1 MWLVLVF
8 VSLAFFAAHALYFSA
23 RLRGALALVV
33 PRSRRWLGPLRAAY
47 LVIALSLPVLLLG
60 YTVYALVAR
69 PETIG
74 PPDSRLYDLVI
85 ELPFWLVTITS
96 LQCSLLIVP
105 IDLVHL
111 GLARFGIAAGER
123 WRRRRALLVLAI
135 AAVCAIYVPVRMAMD
150 ARSLEVRVHDLAS
163 PTLPA
168 ALDGL
173 EIALIADMQADQYT
187 GPERLSQLV
196 DAANRARPDL
206 VLIAGDMIT
215 RAPRFIELAARET
228 ARLVAPRGVLACIGD
243 HDNFAYRDRERS
255 LREVRDALARHG
267 IPMLD
272 NQVRELRVGDAAI
285 AIVFAT
291 NNYVSRIDRD
301 TTRRLLEQ
309 AAGADFRI
317 LLAHQPSEALIAD
330 ARAGRIDLF
339 LAGHTHGGQIN
350 FWLPFLDLTPA
361 RIENRYI
368 TGSFRLGDMLLVVS
382 SGLGMSVAPFRYR
395 APATLDLVRLH
406 RR

>member
-1 MWLVLVF
+1 MWFVILFGALALLV
-8 VSLAFFAAHALYFSA
+8 AHALYLGSRMRRA
-23 RLRGALALVV
+23 LLLAL
-33 PRSRRWLGPLRAAY
+33 PGSRRWVGPLRAAY
-47 LVIALSLPVLLLG
+47 LVVALSLPALMLI
-60 YTVYALVAR
+60 YTVYALIAR
-69 PETIG
+69 PDTIG
-74 PPDSRLYDLVI
+74 PPDSRIYDLLV

-96 LQCSLLIVP
+96 LQCSLLVIP

-111 GLARFGIAAGER
+111 GLARLGVAAGER
-123 WRRRRALLVLAI
+123 WRRRRALLVLGV
-135 AAVCAIYVPVRMAMD
+135 AVACAVHVPVRMAMD

-168 ALDGL
+168 ALDGFT
-173 EIALIADMQADQYT
+173 IALVADMQADQYT
-187 GPERLSQLV
+187 GPERMSQLV

-215 RAPRFIELAARET
+215 RAPRFIDVAARET

-255 LREVRDALARHG
+255 LREVREALARRG
-267 IPMLD
+267 VPMLD
-272 NQVRELRVGDAAI
+272 NEVRQLRVGDADI

-309 AAGADFRI
+309 AAGADLRI
-317 LLAHQPSEALIAD
+317 LLAHQPSRALVAD
-330 ARAGRIDLF
+330 ARAGRVDLL

-361 RIENRYI
+361 RIENPYI

-395 APATLDLVRLH
+395 SPATLDLVRLH